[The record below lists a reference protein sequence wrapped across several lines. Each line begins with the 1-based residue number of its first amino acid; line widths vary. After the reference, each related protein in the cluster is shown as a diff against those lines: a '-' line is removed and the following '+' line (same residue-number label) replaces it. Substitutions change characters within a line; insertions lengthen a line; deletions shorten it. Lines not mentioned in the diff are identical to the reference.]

1 MMRMKIIINL
11 LLVSLL
17 ISTTCFAND
26 ADLFSYDEQKIENEL
41 SEISQLE
48 AFLLQNNGTTY
59 SDLLMSENE
68 IAGALSYSNSGFM
81 NFAMLEPP
89 LGIPSF
95 LWGFCFGAVGMLVVY
110 VVSEDRDE
118 TMKAL
123 WGCVAGTVLWGV
135 IYFVAFAA
143 ASSA

>member
-1 MMRMKIIINL
+1 MKIIINL
-11 LLVSLL
+11 LFAGFL
-17 ISTTCFAND
+17 ISTTCVASD
-26 ADLFSYDEQKIENEL
+26 ADLFSFDEQKIENEL
-41 SEISQLE
+41 SQISQLE
-48 AFLLQNNGTTY
+48 AFILQNEGTTY
-59 SDLLMSENE
+59 SDLLMTENQ
-68 IAGALSYSNSGFM
+68 ITGNLSYANSGFM

-123 WGCVAGTVLWGV
+123 WGCVAGTVIWTV

-143 ASSA
+143 AASSA